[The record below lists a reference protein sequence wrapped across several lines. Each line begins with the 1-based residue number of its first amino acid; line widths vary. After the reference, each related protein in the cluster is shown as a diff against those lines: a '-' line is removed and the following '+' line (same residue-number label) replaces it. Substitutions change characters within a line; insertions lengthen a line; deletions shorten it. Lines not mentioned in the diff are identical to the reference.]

1 MLTSSLIDHNIPRL
15 KPDDSISKALQLVN
29 DFKLTH
35 LPVVADSK
43 FLGLISEEDLSDA
56 EDSGGTIEFMSR
68 SFIRESVRSDVHFL
82 NAVGLSIQ
90 HDANVVAVVKEGD
103 YFEGVISS
111 KLLLKALGNFTGAGE
126 TGGIVVLEM
135 EKSQF
140 SISAISRM
148 VEENDC
154 TIHHMNTTLDPET
167 GMLSVTLH
175 LSNNEIS
182 PVISTFERYDFNVSY
197 YLGRGKEADDI
208 RSNYKHLMN
217 YLDL

>member
-15 KPDDSISKALQLVN
+15 RPDDSVSKALQLIS

-35 LPVVADSK
+35 LPVVSDSK

-56 EDSGGTIEFMSR
+56 EDSGGTVEFLSK
-68 SFIRESVRSDVHFL
+68 SFLAASVRADVHFL
-82 NAVGLSIQ
+82 NAVSISI
-90 HDANVVAVVKEGD
+90 HNDSNVVAVVKD
-103 YFEGVISS
+103 DDHFEGVISS
-111 KLLLKALGNFTGAGE
+111 RLLLKALGNFTGASE

-135 EKSQF
+135 ERSQF
-140 SISAISRM
+140 SISEISRM

-154 TIHHMNTTLDPET
+154 TILHMNTTTDPET

-175 LSNNEIS
+175 LSKNEINA
-182 PVISTFERYDFNVSY
+182 VISSFERYDFNVAY
-197 YLGRGKEADDI
+197 YLGRGDEADDI

>member
-15 KPDDSISKALQLVN
+15 KLDDSIPKALQLVN

-35 LPVVADSK
+35 LPVVTDSK
-43 FLGLISEEDLSDA
+43 FLGLISEEDLRDA

-68 SFIRESVRSDVHFL
+68 FFIKASVKSDVHFL
-82 NAVGLSIQ
+82 NAVGVSIQ
-90 HDANVVAVVKEGD
+90 HDANVVAVVKEED
-103 YFEGVISS
+103 HFEGVISS
-111 KLLLKALGNFTGAGE
+111 KLLLKALGNFAGAGE

-135 EKSQF
+135 ERSQF

-154 TIHHMNTTLDPET
+154 TVLHMNTTMDPET

-175 LSNNEIS
+175 LSKNDIS
-182 PVISTFERYDFNVSY
+182 PVISTFERYDFNVAY
-197 YLGRGKEADDI
+197 YLGRGGKEDEI